1 MSAISRPIW
10 NLASIVKVSALL
22 KLMEMMM
29 NKEQKP
35 IIHSGWSGFWVTIG
49 LWVIFFW
56 GEPDLRQALI
66 DFLMANKYD

>member
-1 MSAISRPIW
+1 
-10 NLASIVKVSALL
+10 
-22 KLMEMMM
+22 MEMMM